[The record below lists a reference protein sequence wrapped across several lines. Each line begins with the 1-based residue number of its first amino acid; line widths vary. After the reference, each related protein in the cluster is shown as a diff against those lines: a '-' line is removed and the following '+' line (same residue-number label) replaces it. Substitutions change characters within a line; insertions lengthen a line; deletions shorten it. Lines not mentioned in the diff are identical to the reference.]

1 MKFSDAIKT
10 IRRKTLLSQSDFA
23 KEIGVSKQTLYKYE
37 NDIITNIPSDVI
49 ERMSVRLGCSPAYIM
64 GWTDVIEINKA
75 PDTSDIIFNYARKIA
90 EMSPENQD
98 SVFKYIDFLRDKK

>member
-1 MKFSDAIKT
+1 MTKGQRIKQ
-10 IRRKTLLSQSDFA
+10 RREEVCVNQTDFA
-23 KEIGVSKQTLYKYE
+23 KAIGVSKQTLYKYE

-75 PDTSDIIFNYARKIA
+75 PDTSDVIFNYAKKIS
-90 EMSPENQD
+90 ELSPENQD
-98 SVFKYIDFLRDKK
+98 SIFKYIDFLRDKK